1 MFENYNEKD
10 ISMTF
15 VKGLEVLAAFNGRD
29 RAMTIPDIATKTGL
43 NRTVARRLVLTLQ
56 YLGYLECSNRVYK
69 LTPKILGLAG
79 EFLQGRDIGKH
90 VTPILRSY
98 SQTLGDSI
106 SFAMLD
112 GVEAIYVAHS
122 PGDPGMITQGFTVG
136 YRLPLHATGIGR
148 VLVAFSPVDIQDQLL
163 QQAPRTAYTEATR
176 TRIDDLRAD
185 LKKTRMNGYALVSNE
200 FERGVTSLAVP
211 VMRSGQVLVGALGI
225 VGPTPRFEDANA
237 LFERVLMLRECAESI
252 AVFA

>member
-1 MFENYNEKD
+1 
-10 ISMTF
+10 MTF
-15 VKGLEVLAAFNGRD
+15 AKGLEVLEAFSGTD
-29 RAMTIPDIATKTGL
+29 RSMTIPNIAEKTGL

-98 SQTLGDSI
+98 SLKLGEGI

-112 GVEAIYVAHS
+112 GTEAIYVAHS
-122 PGDPGMITQGFTVG
+122 PSDPGMITQGFTVG

-148 VLVAFSPVDIQDQLL
+148 VLVAFSTDEMQEQLL
-163 QQAPRTAYTEATR
+163 QDAPRTAYTEDTK
-176 TRIDDLRAD
+176 IDLEDLRLD
-185 LKKTRMNGYALVSNE
+185 LKKARINGYALVANE
-200 FERGVTSLAVP
+200 FEQGVTSLAVP
-211 VMRSGQVLVGALGI
+211 VMRGSALIGALGI
-225 VGPTPRFEDANA
+225 VGPTPRFEDANG
-237 LFERVLMLRECAESI
+237 LFERILALRECAEAI